1 MRGLFGGLLLG
12 TGLLIMT
19 CSGLCSLAVVVMGFG
34 EAMRDPSIIMIPL
47 LVGGIPFAIGFGLFW
62 WGRWL
67 LRRADDQLEEGSL
80 PIASGDASA
89 SRPGGR
95 E

>member
-12 TGLLIMT
+12 VGLLIMT
-19 CSGLCSLAVVVMGFG
+19 CSGLCSLAVVVMGFA
-34 EAMRDPSIIMIPL
+34 EAMRDPSIIMLPL

-67 LRRADDQLEEGSL
+67 LRTGER
-80 PIASGDASA
+80 GDLSTTR
-89 SRPGGR
+89 SDRD
-95 E
+95 